1 MTISAVMARRAKK
14 RKHRAAVV
22 ELADTG
28 DLKSSTPSVY
38 GFDSRWRYHVG
49 ASFVS
54 LAPKLKRRC
63 VTVAH
68 QTLTLAVQVRVLP
81 PLPCGQIAVAVK
93 KINRLEMGKTLCTP
107 FKCKLSR

>member
-1 MTISAVMARRAKK
+1 MARRAKK
-14 RKHRAAVV
+14 YKHRAAVV

-28 DLKSSTPSVY
+28 DLKSPTPSVY
-38 GFDSRWRYHVG
+38 GFDSR
-49 ASFVS
+49 
-54 LAPKLKRRC
+54 RR
-63 VTVAH
+63 H
-68 QTLTLAVQVRVLP
+68 QNFKAALCNGSTPDFDSGSAGSN

>member
-1 MTISAVMARRAKK
+1 MARRAKK
-14 RKHRAAVV
+14 YKHRAAVV

-28 DLKSSTPSVY
+28 DLKSPTPSVY
-38 GFDSRWRYHVG
+38 RFDFPVG
-49 ASFVS
+49 GTRI
-54 LAPKLKRRC
+54 LKRRC
-63 VTVAH
+63 VTAAH
-68 QTLTLAVQVRVLP
+68 QTLTLAVQVQTLP